1 MLRQN
6 SNNDYPQIDK
16 SSYIDPT
23 AILIGKVKIGKNVF
37 VAPGAVIRA
46 DEPNTSILIYD
57 NCNIQDRVVIHALG
71 GSSVRIDKGSSLS
84 HGCIV
89 HGPCIIGQECFIGFG
104 SVIFK
109 AILADKVFVGHLAV
123 VEGAT
128 VPERRFVPSGS
139 VINHK
144 NKAKALKSV
153 SQEQEKFIQQ
163 VIDANMRLNA
173 SSGGL
178 KQHAK
183 KIAAK

>member
-1 MLRQN
+1 MLRSN

-23 AILIGKVKIGKNVF
+23 AILIGKVRIGKNVF

-46 DEPNTSILIYD
+46 DEPNTAILIND

-109 AILADKVFVGHLAV
+109 AVLADKVFVGHLAV
-123 VEGAT
+123 VEGVT
-128 VPERRFVPSGS
+128 VPERRFIPSGTT
-139 VINHK
+139 INHK
-144 NKAKALKSV
+144 NKTKVLKMI
-153 SQEQEKFIQQ
+153 SQEQERFIQQ
-163 VIDANMRLNA
+163 VIDANMCLNA
-173 SSGGL
+173 SSGRL
-178 KQHAK
+178 KQYAK
-183 KIAAK
+183 KIVTK